1 MKYKSKINLLCCKSD
16 VKEEH
21 LALTRLAA
29 GPVGVCAGLRTGAF
43 PPPRRALRTNKAIKR
58 KGVISFGMFSPPT
71 LSTQAAG
78 KLLLANPG
86 RTYSLR
92 TFSLELFFLD
102 SS

>member
-1 MKYKSKINLLCCKSD
+1 MLGCKGDMKG
-16 VKEEH
+16 EH
-21 LALTRLAA
+21 LALARLAA
-29 GPVGVCAGLRTGAF
+29 GPVGVCAGVRIGAF
-43 PPPRRALRTNKAIKR
+43 PPPRRAVRTNKAIKR
-58 KGVISFGMFSPPT
+58 KGAISFGMFSPPT

-92 TFSLELFFLD
+92 TFSPKLFFLD